1 MSGYIVEICGS
12 HDPLHLKTWL
22 AVSNDAAPSLVN
34 DRDRARLFETA
45 EEARSVAE
53 HYRESRRLPPGDFLV
68 RQKRRAA

>member
-1 MSGYIVEICGS
+1 MSRYIVEICGS

-22 AVSNDAAPSLVN
+22 AVSNDAAPSLVH

-53 HYRESRRLPPGDFLV
+53 HYRESRRLSADFLI